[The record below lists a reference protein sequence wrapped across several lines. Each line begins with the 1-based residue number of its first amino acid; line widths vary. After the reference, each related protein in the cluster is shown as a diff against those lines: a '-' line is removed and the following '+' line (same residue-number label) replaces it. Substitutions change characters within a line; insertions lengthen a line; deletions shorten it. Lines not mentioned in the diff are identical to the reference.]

1 MLFGQN
7 TGKSTFLE
15 PDAPPARRSFR
26 KVHGMRQAIASTL
39 QVIGLTAG
47 ILATVLWGSTC
58 WSYLAQQDV
67 NATSQEIRW
76 DFRML
81 GLALVSLPIVGFLVY
96 GPFAW
101 LADRIAPPEPR
112 DVS

>member
-1 MLFGQN
+1 M
-7 TGKSTFLE
+7 
-15 PDAPPARRSFR
+15 RR
-26 KVHGMRQAIASTL
+26 VIASTL

-47 ILATVLWGSTC
+47 ILAAVAWGSTC
-58 WSYLAQQDV
+58 WSFLAQQNV
-67 NATSQEIRW
+67 NATSQEIRR

-101 LADRIAPPEPR
+101 LADRIVPSEPR